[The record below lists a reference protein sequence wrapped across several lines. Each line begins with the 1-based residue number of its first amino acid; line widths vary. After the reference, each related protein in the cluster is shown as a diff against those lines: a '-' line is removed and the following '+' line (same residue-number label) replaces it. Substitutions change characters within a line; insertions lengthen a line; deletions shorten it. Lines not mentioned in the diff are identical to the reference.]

1 MSEADADRAGR
12 WLYGQRRRLADWSRN
27 GPPDGVSELL
37 DRAVA
42 GVDALESA
50 EVLDAEAAARWR
62 KQFAESAAGQALTAH
77 APADVRPAAERLLGE
92 LLGAVPNEPDWDDVN
107 SERFEGAVEVLG
119 AIGAADAASWDA
131 EFRRRTGEA
140 AEDEEF
146 EEIRRLNAG
155 GTEVEL
161 AAVVPGPAERRKGH
175 RLVAM
180 LRFADGVSFL
190 IDKDDARDF
199 EWPDWHL
206 TDDLGTPYMPGGAS
220 GSDQDE
226 HVSFRTAVPN
236 DARWIELAHEQDP
249 EIAFRVPV

>member
-62 KQFAESAAGQALTAH
+62 KQFAE
-77 APADVRPAAERLLGE
+77 RLLGE
-92 LLGAVPNEPDWDDVN
+92 LLGAVPNEPNWDDVN

-119 AIGAADAASWDA
+119 AIGAADAASWEA